1 MYASRL
7 HDMDR
12 LPLDSAQLQKPCPY
26 PGLLAPWYAQ
36 AACTSRQMTSHAPRR
51 QASLCYRLS
60 AKMTALAPCSTLAAA
75 DLGRTST
82 VRWSQNRKLKL

>member
-36 AACTSRQMTSHAPRR
+36 AACTSRQMTSKEAGKPV
-51 QASLCYRLS
+51 LS
-60 AKMTALAPCSTLAAA
+60 YVCQDDCSGSMQH
-75 DLGRTST
+75 LGCC
-82 VRWSQNRKLKL
+82 